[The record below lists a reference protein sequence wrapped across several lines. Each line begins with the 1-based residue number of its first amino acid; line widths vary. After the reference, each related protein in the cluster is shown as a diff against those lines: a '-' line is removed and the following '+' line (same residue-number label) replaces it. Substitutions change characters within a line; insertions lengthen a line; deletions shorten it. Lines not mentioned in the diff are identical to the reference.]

1 MNRIVLSLKKS
12 HLLFRFNLNSR
23 RFLTDDKKLT
33 PEEQEIEKIKQN
45 EAKYF
50 QNVKNSF
57 ENLQKNR
64 SAESL
69 EEKRSRLMYQSR
81 KRGTLEN
88 GLLLSHF
95 SAKYLPNMD
104 EKSLNEFDKIINGL
118 HNEWDLYY
126 WLTGASRIPDDIQ
139 SNKVFKLMKEFSAN
153 QNQESRITQPDL

>member
-1 MNRIVLSLKKS
+1 MNRIALGLRKSNFLCRLNFTSTRYLS
-12 HLLFRFNLNSR
+12 
-23 RFLTDDKKLT
+23 DGKKLT
-33 PEEQEIEKIKQN
+33 PEELEIEKIKEN

-64 SAESL
+64 SSESL

-95 SAKYLPNMD
+95 SAKYLPGMD
-104 EKSLNEFDKIINGL
+104 ENSLNEFDKIINGL

-126 WLTGASRIPDDIQ
+126 WLTGAARIPEDIQ
-139 SNKVFKLMKEFSAN
+139 SNKVFLLMKEYSAN
-153 QNQESRITQPDL
+153 QNKESRITQPDL

>member
-1 MNRIVLSLKKS
+1 MNRIILSLRKS
-12 HLLFRFNLNSR
+12 NILYRINLNSSR
-23 RFLTDDKKLT
+23 YLTDDKKLT
-33 PEEQEIEKIKQN
+33 PEEQEIEKIKEN

-57 ENLQKNR
+57 DNLQKSR
-64 SAESL
+64 CTESL

-95 SAKYLPNMD
+95 SAKYLPGMD

-126 WLTGASRIPDDIQ
+126 WLTGASRIPDDIK
-139 SNKVFKLMKEFSAN
+139 SNKIFQLMKEFSAN
-153 QNQESRITQPDL
+153 QNQESRLTQPDL